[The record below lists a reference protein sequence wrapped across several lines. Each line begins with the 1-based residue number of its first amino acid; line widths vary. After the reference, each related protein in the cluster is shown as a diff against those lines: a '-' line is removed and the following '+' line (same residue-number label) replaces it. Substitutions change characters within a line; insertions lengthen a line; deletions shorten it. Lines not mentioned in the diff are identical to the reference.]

1 MGDRPARGRCAEA
14 WSRPA
19 GTSADAYE
27 PGSWDEIER
36 AYYRGLLTDEE
47 IGRLM
52 ECNKDAL
59 EQAARSA

>member
-1 MGDRPARGRCAEA
+1 MVPASGDI
-14 WSRPA
+14 
-19 GTSADAYE
+19 SADAYE